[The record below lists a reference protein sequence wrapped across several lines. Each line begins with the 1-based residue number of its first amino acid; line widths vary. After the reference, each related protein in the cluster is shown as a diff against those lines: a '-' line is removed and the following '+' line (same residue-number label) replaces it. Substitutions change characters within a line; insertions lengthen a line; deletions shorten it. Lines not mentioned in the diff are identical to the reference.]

1 MDLKNRVVMVT
12 GAASGIGK
20 ELAVELARHGCTL
33 VLVDIN
39 EDKLTETLNE
49 VKKYAPDS
57 TAEPC
62 DIGNREQVNGMV
74 ETVQTRYGHID
85 ILVNN
90 AGIMTV
96 KLFSELTDDEFNR
109 HMEVNYYGAVYLI
122 RAVVPIMEKQGE
134 GVIMNVASVG
144 GKLCVPGTSAYSA
157 SKAALY
163 AFSET
168 LQYELKDKGIHVGV
182 VLPGGTRTEI
192 HDSVCNKL
200 GEYQRDQCT
209 TPPSKLT
216 KGIRQA
222 IEKERFETVVPS
234 SYRLYIRFHDLF
246 PGLFR
251 NFVLRKLRPYFE

>member
-1 MDLKNRVVMVT
+1 MDPKNKICIVT

-20 ELAVELARHGCTL
+20 ETAIELARHGCTL
-33 VLVDIN
+33 ILVDIK
-39 EDKLTETLNE
+39 EDKLAKALDE
-49 VKKYAPDS
+49 VQKYAPES
-57 TAEPC
+57 TAESC
-62 DIGNREQVNGMV
+62 DVSNSEQVKHMV
-74 ETVQTRYGHID
+74 ETVFSRYGHID

-90 AGIMTV
+90 AGTMTV

-109 HMEVNYYGAVYLI
+109 HMDVNYDGAVYLI
-122 RAVVPIMEKQGE
+122 RAIVPIMEKQDK
-134 GVIMNVASVG
+134 GVIINVASVG

-200 GEYQRDQCT
+200 GEYQRDQCK

-234 SYRLYIRFHDLF
+234 SYKLYIGFHNLF

-251 NFVLRKLRPYFE
+251 NFVLRKLRPYF

>member
-1 MDLKNRVVMVT
+1 MDLKNRVVIVT
-12 GAASGIGK
+12 GAGSGIGK
-20 ELAVELARHGCTL
+20 ETAIELARHGCAL
-33 VLVDIN
+33 VLIGRRAN
-39 EDKLTETLNE
+39 KLAETLDE
-49 VKKYAPDS
+49 VQKYAPDS
-57 TAEPC
+57 TAESC
-62 DIGNREQVNGMV
+62 DVSNREQVKRMV
-74 ETVQTRYGHID
+74 ETVHTRYGHID

-90 AGIMTV
+90 AGTMTV

-122 RAVVPIMEKQGE
+122 RAVVPIMEKQGK
-134 GVIMNVASVG
+134 GVIINVASVG

-157 SKAALY
+157 SKAAIY

-168 LQYELKDKGIHVGV
+168 LHYELKDKGIHVGV

-234 SYRLYIRFHDLF
+234 SYKLYIGFHDLF